1 MEEPKQCLNFY
12 VKQTSLKKGNKYTKY
27 VLEWTKIMKPLILD
41 SAIGT
46 ELENRG
52 IHLPSFKTS
61 IWSAHCLIHNPEAIR
76 QIHIDNIEAGADVI
90 TTSNYQ
96 ATPELLKREPSAPT
110 YDDLAKRA
118 LELCKEAIIKT
129 GTQTKIAGCYP
140 PIHVT
145 FRPDLTSKE
154 SELIEFYETLGQTYE
169 NEVDVIICE
178 TMSSIYEGTIA
189 ASIAKHYTDTVWL
202 SWTTRGNKLN
212 RLPSTELLDLAISE
226 GLKLDIDCQ
235 LVNCVHADTASLA
248 IEKLKEEK
256 SFGIYANSSI
266 YKKNDIESF
275 VSDSDD
281 WHYHNHQPI
290 TPIEYKDFAVEWIH
304 RGASVIGGCCRT
316 TTDHIKEIKKV
327 VDLL

>member
-1 MEEPKQCLNFY
+1 
-12 VKQTSLKKGNKYTKY
+12 
-27 VLEWTKIMKPLILD
+27 MKPLILD
-41 SAIGT
+41 SALGT

-52 IHLPSFKTS
+52 EYLPSFKTS
-61 IWSAHCLIHNPEAIR
+61 IWSAYCLIHNPDVIK

-96 ATPELLKREPSAPT
+96 ATPELLKREPTALH
-110 YDDLAKRA
+110 YEDLAKRS
-118 LELCKEAIIKT
+118 LELCQEAVIKC
-129 GTQTKIAGCYP
+129 GTQTKIAGCFP

-145 FRPDLTSKE
+145 FRPDLSAKE
-154 SELIEFYETLGQTYE
+154 KQLRKFYGTLGQVYQDQ
-169 NEVDVIICE
+169 VDIIICE
-178 TMSSIYEGTIA
+178 TMASIYEGTIA
-189 ASIAKHYTDTVWL
+189 ASTAKNFSDKVWL

-248 IEKLKEEK
+248 IEKLKKEK

-266 YKKNDIESF
+266 YKKNKLEGF
-275 VSDSDD
+275 VSDSDE

-290 TPIEYKDFAVEWIH
+290 DHDEYKEFVVEWIDN
-304 RGASVIGGCCRT
+304 GASVIGGCCRT
-316 TTDHIKEIKKV
+316 TIDHIKEIKNI
-327 VDLL
+327 VDKL

>member
-1 MEEPKQCLNFY
+1 
-12 VKQTSLKKGNKYTKY
+12 
-27 VLEWTKIMKPLILD
+27 MKPLILD
-41 SAIGT
+41 SALGT

-52 IHLPSFKTS
+52 EYLPSFKTS
-61 IWSAHCLIHNPEAIR
+61 IWSAYCLIHKPDVIQ

-96 ATPELLKREPSAPT
+96 ATPELLKREPAALH
-110 YDDLAKRA
+110 YEDLAKRS
-118 LELCKEAIIKT
+118 LELCQEAVIKC
-129 GTQTKIAGCYP
+129 GTQTKIAGCFP

-145 FRPDLTSKE
+145 FRPDLSAKE
-154 SELIEFYETLGQTYE
+154 KQLRKFYGTLGQVYQDQV
-169 NEVDVIICE
+169 NIIICE
-178 TMSSIYEGTIA
+178 TMASIYEGTIA
-189 ASIAKHYTDTVWL
+189 ASTAKNFSDKVWL

-248 IEKLKEEK
+248 IEKLKKEK

-266 YKKNDIESF
+266 YKKNKLEGFI
-275 VSDSDD
+275 SDSDE

-290 TPIEYKDFAVEWIH
+290 TPVEYKDFVIELSLIH
-304 RGASVIGGCCRT
+304 I
-316 TTDHIKEIKKV
+316 
-327 VDLL
+327 